1 MIITYYCTNKDCGE
15 KKYFSRKAD
24 SNPICAVCKSEMKE
38 KDVESIDS
46 IDMTSSESA
55 FIADEALFNTIGNR
69 VGKKANTGVTGA

>member
-1 MIITYYCTNKDCGE
+1 MIITYYCTNKGCGE
-15 KKYFSRKAD
+15 KKYFTRKVET
-24 SNPICAVCKSEMKE
+24 NPTCTVCKSEMKE
-38 KDVESIDS
+38 KEVTSIDS